1 MIYKETRRIIDKYDF
16 SVLKKY
22 GQNFLIDGEVL
33 EAITEASEIEKE
45 DVVLEIGPGIGALT
59 EFLAKAAGKVIAVE
73 IDDKLIPI
81 LRDGL
86 SLYENVEIIHSDI
99 MEVDLPELLKE
110 YEGKRIKVVAN
121 LPYYI
126 TTPVIMMLLT
136 GDVKFSSIF
145 LMVQK
150 EVAERLVAESGT
162 SQYGAVTLAAS
173 YYADCNIV
181 GTVPPSCFFPRPG
194 VDSALIKLDCYEK
207 KPIEVKDEKHMFSL
221 IRASFNQRRKT
232 LANGIKNFSG
242 FDYSSD
248 EIKTALEKS
257 DLKPDIRGEKLSLTD
272 FAKLSDELLLLRE
285 Q

>member
-110 YEGKRIKVVAN
+110 YEGRKIKVVAN

-150 EVAERLVAESGT
+150 EVAERLVAEPGT

-248 EIKTALEKS
+248 EIKTALEKCE
-257 DLKPDIRGEKLSLTD
+257 LKPDIRGEKLSLTD
-272 FAKLSDELLLLRE
+272 FAKLSDELLLQRE
-285 Q
+285 H